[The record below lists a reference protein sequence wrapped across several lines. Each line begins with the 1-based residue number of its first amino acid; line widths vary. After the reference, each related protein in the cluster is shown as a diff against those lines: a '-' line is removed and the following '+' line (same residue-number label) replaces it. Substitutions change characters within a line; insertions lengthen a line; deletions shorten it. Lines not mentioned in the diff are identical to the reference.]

1 MAMAKQCDRCG
12 SFYKDNTYLSIGGIF
27 VTQIRFGSSRGD
39 IKAYDFCDECLSNF
53 ENNFMKKIDW
63 DIPKESIQSN
73 TKRKV
78 ISIRHRLGEYEGF
91 KPLDEYGKCK
101 HLCYEDDYMQ
111 VYCDSEECDKCK

>member
-12 SFYKDNTYLSIGGIF
+12 SFYKDNTYLSVGGIF

-39 IKAYDFCDECLSNF
+39 IKSYDFCDECLKNF
-53 ENNFMKKIDW
+53 TDNFMKELN
-63 DIPKESIQSN
+63 KEAPQSN
-73 TKRKV
+73 TKREI

-91 KPLDEYGKCK
+91 KPLDPYGKCIKCK